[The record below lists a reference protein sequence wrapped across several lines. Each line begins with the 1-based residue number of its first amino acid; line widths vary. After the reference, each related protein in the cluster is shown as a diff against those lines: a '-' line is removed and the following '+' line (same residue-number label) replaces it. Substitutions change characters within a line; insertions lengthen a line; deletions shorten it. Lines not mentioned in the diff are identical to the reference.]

1 MGSLIRVFLIIIII
15 YYGFKIIGKIFVGS
29 LMNQAKSNIRENQRQ
44 ANHKKEGEV
53 TIVSNRK
60 NSSSRN
66 QSDGEYVD
74 FEEVD

>member
-1 MGSLIRVFLIIIII
+1 MGSLIRVFLIIVIV
-15 YYGFKIIGKIFVGS
+15 YYAFKIIGKIFVGS

-53 TIVSNRK
+53 TIVTDRKSSSNR
-60 NSSSRN
+60 NE
-66 QSDGEYVD
+66 GEYVD

>member
-1 MGSLIRVFLIIIII
+1 MGSLIRVFLIIVIV
-15 YYGFKIIGKIFVGS
+15 YYVFKIIGKIFVGS

-53 TIVSNRK
+53 TIVTDRK
-60 NSSSRN
+60 NSSTHNRN
-66 QSDGEYVD
+66 DGEYVD

>member
-1 MGSLIRVFLIIIII
+1 MGSLIRVFLIIVIV
-15 YYGFKIIGKIFVGS
+15 YYIFKIIGKIFVGS

-53 TIVSNRK
+53 TIVTDRK
-60 NSSSRN
+60 NSSKRGQN
-66 QSDGEYVD
+66 DGEYVD

>member
-1 MGSLIRVFLIIIII
+1 MGSLIRVFLIIVIV
-15 YYGFKIIGKIFVGS
+15 YYIFKIIGKIFVGS

-53 TIVSNRK
+53 TIVTDRK
-60 NSSSRN
+60 NSSTRGHN
-66 QSDGEYVD
+66 DGEYVD